1 MFNQE
6 QLQAI
11 NHQDGPLIVV
21 AGPGSGKTTVVIN
34 RTAKMIANGIDPENI
49 LVITFTKAA
58 AKEMQTRFH
67 ALAGENVS
75 ALGATFCTIHSI
87 ALKILVESFGYTY
100 DNVLGEREK
109 WGLLNKIV
117 KEKKIHTDDI
127 KTFLKNIINA
137 ISRIKTERL
146 APPYDIDCGCRDR
159 QLEDIYHA
167 YTDYCTEQGKIDY
180 DDMQILCLE
189 RLKKDPDVLQ
199 EWRDRYQYISVD
211 EAQDM
216 DYIQAELIYLLA
228 KPRNNICIVGD
239 DDQSLYQFRGA
250 KPEIMLMFEKEF
262 NAERITLDTNYRSGE
277 RIVRTTSDFIKNNK
291 IRFDKDFKFVRP
303 EGRIFIDSC
312 NGTDDQ
318 ACRIA
323 LDIKSSVR
331 KGTSYDDIAVIYR
344 TNSESSK
351 IVAQF
356 MKQDIPFVAK
366 AENIV
371 NIFEHWIFADI
382 ANFYELSHSK
392 IPYDW
397 DKVKR
402 ALKRP
407 TRYIPN
413 DAINKSRSLEDIE
426 GWGRASHKP
435 YIGRNIREFRSD
447 LKTLGRLPLHTF
459 LAYLVNDM
467 DYRKAVMD
475 YADYNRQNP
484 QELINILDEII
495 ESAKEFTDYKEWY
508 EYSRDYTIAL
518 QNCEEDDQSGVRL
531 LTMHSSKGLE
541 FKQVYIIDA
550 NEGITPYAYK
560 GVINDLEEERRMF
573 YVAMTRAKDSLHI
586 YSPAYNNGK
595 KVKTSCFVTELQ
607 KILAVD
613 HERDSVLDKKIR
625 ETEEQRSKERQSE
638 EQERTVPDEEIAV

>member
-11 NHQDGPLIVV
+11 EHQDGPLIVV

-34 RTAKMIANGIDPENI
+34 RTAKMIENGIDPERI

-67 ALAGENVS
+67 ALIKEDEAASGV
-75 ALGATFCTIHSI
+75 TFGTIHSI
-87 ALKILVESFGYTY
+87 ALKILVGSFDYTY

-109 WGLLNKIV
+109 WILMDKII

-127 KTFLKNIINA
+127 KTFIKNIINA

-146 APPYDIDCGCRDR
+146 LPPYDIDCGCRDG
-159 QLEDIYHA
+159 QLEIIFRA

-180 DDMQILCLE
+180 DDMQILCLDL
-189 RLKKDPDVLQ
+189 LKENSDILQ
-199 EWRDRYQYISVD
+199 EWRDCFQYISVD

-216 DYIQAELIYLLA
+216 DQIQAELIYLLA

-262 NAERITLDTNYRSGE
+262 HAKRVILDTNYRSGE
-277 RIVRTTSDFIKNNK
+277 KIVRTTSDFIKNNK
-291 IRFDKDFKFVRP
+291 TRFDKDFKFVRP
-303 EGRIFIDSC
+303 EGRIFLDSC
-312 NGTDDQ
+312 PGTDEQ
-318 ACRIA
+318 ACKIA
-323 LDIKSSVR
+323 RDIQSSVK

-351 IVAQF
+351 IMVQF
-356 MKQDIPFVAK
+356 MKQGIPFVAK

-382 ANFYELSHSK
+382 TNFYELSHSK
-392 IPYDW
+392 TLDW
-397 DKVKR
+397 DNVKR

-413 DAINKSRSLEDIE
+413 DAISKSHSLEDLKK
-426 GWGRASHKP
+426 WGRMYHKP
-435 YIGRNIREFRSD
+435 YIGRNIRSFRAD
-447 LKTLGRLPLHTF
+447 LQTLGRLPLHTF

-467 DYRKAVMD
+467 DYRQAVLD

-495 ESAKEFTDYKEWY
+495 DSAKEFTDYDKWY
-508 EYSRDYTIAL
+508 EYSRDYTITL
-518 QNCEEDDQSGVRL
+518 NSCDEDDQSGVHL

-560 GVINDLEEERRMF
+560 GIVNDLEEERRMF

-586 YSPAYNNGK
+586 FSPAYHNGK
-595 KVKTSCFVTELQ
+595 KVKKSCFVTELQ
-607 KILAVD
+607 QILA
-613 HERDSVLDKKIR
+613 
-625 ETEEQRSKERQSE
+625 
-638 EQERTVPDEEIAV
+638 